1 MLETTRDSLNA
12 VIQNERRK
20 NEESIC
26 QTEMNCDN
34 KLQEMEQK
42 HIDSI
47 SHMTELHLIKIE
59 DAIRIN
65 IQRVKE
71 EEKEFY
77 NEKEQQLIEKM
88 KKSFSKELDEIRNR
102 YELLVSSA
110 QKATAEAND
119 QQKRNMNHYE
129 QLVSKLTLE
138 RADMKLY

>member
-1 MLETTRDSLNA
+1 MLETTRDNLNA

-20 NEESIC
+20 HEESLC

-42 HIDSI
+42 HIDSV
-47 SHMTELHLIKIE
+47 SHLTEMHQIKIE
-59 DAIRIN
+59 DAIGVN
-65 IQRVKE
+65 TKRVKE

-88 KKSFSKELDEIRNR
+88 KKSFSKELDEIRKR

-110 QKATAEAND
+110 QKATTEAND
-119 QQKRNMNHYE
+119 QQKRNTDRVCQHGNGF
-129 QLVSKLTLE
+129 
-138 RADMKLY
+138 

>member
-1 MLETTRDSLNA
+1 
-12 VIQNERRK
+12 
-20 NEESIC
+20 
-26 QTEMNCDN
+26 
-34 KLQEMEQK
+34 MEQK

-88 KKSFSKELDEIRNR
+88 KKSFSKDYLYLFVI
-102 YELLVSSA
+102 YFSIS
-110 QKATAEAND
+110 KAA
-119 QQKRNMNHYE
+119 
-129 QLVSKLTLE
+129 TLNLE
-138 RADMKLY
+138 PPG